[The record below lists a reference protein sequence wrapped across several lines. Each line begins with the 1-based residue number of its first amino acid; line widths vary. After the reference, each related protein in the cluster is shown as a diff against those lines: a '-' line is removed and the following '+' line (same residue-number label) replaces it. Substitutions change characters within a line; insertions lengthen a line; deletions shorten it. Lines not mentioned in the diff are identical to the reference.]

1 MKKLPQV
8 SDYRFDV
15 HVTGAENGFLVE
27 APVIANNKVTM
38 DLTVCATKEAVL
50 TLISNRIDAFY
61 KG

>member
-1 MKKLPQV
+1 MKKHTHV

-27 APVIANNKVTM
+27 APIAVGGKVTM

-50 TLISNRIDAFY
+50 TLIGNRIDAFY
-61 KG
+61 KD